1 MKWLHL
7 SDIHYNPKRDGRS
20 SDQLRKK
27 LPLYLKE
34 QNIHVD
40 EIFITGDFRHAVDQ
54 RNNLPDVAKETVEY
68 IWEIAKSVGVVSADK
83 IYIVPGNHD
92 LTRSDASRLES
103 IVKNYDFSHGNF
115 SDDDLSHLQSRFDF
129 FRYICQELY
138 GNEIVYNNFRS
149 SVHSYHLAGNYVILC
164 MNTAVACGLNN
175 ERGELIIGNFYL
187 YKSLEK
193 IKKEYP
199 DKEIIVLA
207 HHSINFLSKTEQ
219 EQVELLFSE
228 NTVSIYLCGDA
239 HEIWGRKINNWCEI
253 TTGCLVQAKGIET
266 VFCIGDITEDKT
278 EITAYQWNEK
288 FANWSVYDG
297 FNNHINK
304 LLEKPKKGTKSQTLL
319 PPDEHN
325 LPKLARNYRI
335 NEQIKSDSLRI
346 LTKDRLLY
354 ISGMSGI
361 GKTSLSI
368 KLSEVL
374 KNEFQFNNI
383 YFIDASKIMSAQGL
397 YSVDLDMAGSKIN
410 LLGMI
415 KMEQSLY
422 IIDDLQENIDDIVE
436 QLWSEI
442 YESSNSFVIITSQI
456 NSRFA
461 LSCDLQLTLP
471 FLTDEKEISDLLN
484 LYLPKQKQ
492 CPDNLIGTIRQKTN
506 GHPLLLNSLRSL
518 VHYGSANW
526 QDILEEELKDF
537 MYHEVEDGRTLMT
550 KILHRHY
557 VTLERE
563 LVAIHWLNSKYISA
577 SLLSKLIS
585 KEGIRKLFSR
595 SFIQES
601 PNSGIIKVYD
611 IIFDCI
617 TESRHIEDIMI
628 NYNEKLSKS
637 FYEYFIKERND
648 KSAAYY
654 KALHLHENQL
664 VNLAKK
670 KGEPGIEW
678 YFYSQAFPNDDYG
691 VFQSFS
697 YTDENCRSWLTS
709 DQAEYIIGTLLELME
724 RRSRNDR
731 SSNSYNEMMEDQI
744 QTLNLLLSQLST
756 KDNLRFDILH
766 HLGKLYRN
774 IDSIDKAIECFEE
787 VLNNKADIYES
798 KLQLIRIH
806 KNQKKLPVES
816 VTAEYAELLDTYI
829 KGFQI
834 SMSIVLAAYGD
845 LYSIDKEGV
854 AKRKYFLDEFAHFK
868 KAILSMA
875 VEAFDQPYNVLALTM
890 KYYTY
895 NHPDKLFL
903 LVDNLPIPSTE
914 MINKS
919 NYFDIAQMY
928 KEIGKAT
935 MWTEGLSQAKSS
947 SDYFKLAEEFY
958 MLLDSTRLEKEYY
971 YVQRAENFI
980 LLGRYSDAVTF
991 LREHEF
997 NESPFWNYRLGQALA
1012 DSDKEKALQ
1021 YLQTAMD
1028 LCKQEI
1034 YLASFN
1040 HAMANI
1046 LAEMKDSRAINYY
1059 QEALKLCGDHNGKYK
1074 KQIETDMETCSAW
1087 S

>member
-7 SDIHYNPKRDGRS
+7 SDIHYNPQKDGRS

-27 LPLYLKE
+27 LPLYLEK
-34 QNIHVD
+34 QNIRVD

-54 RNNLPDVAKETVEY
+54 RNNLPDVAKEAVEY
-68 IWEIAKSVGVVSADK
+68 IWEIAKSVGVDSADK
-83 IYIVPGNHD
+83 IHIVAGNHD
-92 LTRSDASRLES
+92 LTRSDSSRLER
-103 IVKNYDFSHGNF
+103 IVKNYDCSSGNF
-115 SDDDLSHLQSRFDF
+115 LDEDLLHLQSRFDF
-129 FRYICQELY
+129 FHCICQELY
-138 GNEIVYNNFRS
+138 GNEIVYNDFRS

-164 MNTAVACGLNN
+164 MNTAVTCGRNN

-199 DKEIIVLA
+199 NKEIIVLA
-207 HHSINFLSKTEQ
+207 HHSLNFLSKSEQ

-228 NTVSIYLCGDA
+228 SAIAIYLCGDA

-266 VFCIGDITEDKT
+266 VFCIGDITDDKT
-278 EITAYQWNEK
+278 EITAYQWDEK

-304 LLEKPKKGTKSQTLL
+304 LLDNPKRETNSPTVL

-335 NEQIKSDSLRI
+335 NDQIKTDSFSILR
-346 LTKDRLLY
+346 KNRLLY
-354 ISGMSGI
+354 LSGMSGI

-383 YFIDASKIMSAQGL
+383 YFIDASKIISAQGL
-397 YSVDLDMAGSKIN
+397 HSVDLDMAGSKIN

-436 QLWSEI
+436 QLWSELN
-442 YESSNSFVIITSQI
+442 ESRKSFVIITSQI
-456 NSRFA
+456 DSRFA
-461 LSCDLQLTLP
+461 LSYDLQLSVP
-471 FLTDEKEISDLLN
+471 FLTDEKEISDILN

-506 GHPLLLNSLRSL
+506 GHPLLLNSLRTL
-518 VHYGSANW
+518 VHYDNANW

-537 MYHEVEDGRTLMT
+537 IYHEVEDGKTLMA
-550 KILHRHY
+550 KILNRHY
-557 VTLERE
+557 ATLERE
-563 LVAIHWLNSKYISA
+563 LVAIRWLDCKYVSA
-577 SLLSKLIS
+577 SLLSKFIT

-601 PNSGIIKVYD
+601 PNSGIIKVHD
-611 IIFDCI
+611 IIFDSI
-617 TESRHIEDIMI
+617 TESRHTEDIMI
-628 NYNEKLSKS
+628 NYNEKLNKC

-654 KALHLHENQL
+654 KSLHLHENQL
-664 VNLAKK
+664 FNLAKK
-670 KGEPGIEW
+670 KDEPGIEW
-678 YFYSQAFPNDDYG
+678 YFYTQAFPNDDYG

-697 YTDENCRSWLTS
+697 YTGENCRSWLTS
-709 DQAEYIIGTLLELME
+709 DQAEYTIGTLLELME
-724 RRSRNDR
+724 RKSRNER
-731 SSNSYNEMMEDQI
+731 STSSYNEMMENQI
-744 QTLNLLLSQLST
+744 QTLNFLLSQIST
-756 KDNLRFDILH
+756 EDNLRFDILH

-774 IDSIDKAIECFEE
+774 IDSIDKAIECFKK
-787 VLNNKADIYES
+787 VLNNKTDSYES
-798 KLQLIRIH
+798 KLQLIRIQ
-806 KNQKKLPVES
+806 KNQNKLPVKFI
-816 VTAEYAELLDTYI
+816 TAEYAELLDTYI
-829 KGFQI
+829 KGSQI

-845 LYSIDKEGV
+845 LYSVDKEGV
-854 AKRKYFLDEFAHFK
+854 AKRKYFLDEFTHFK

-875 VEAFDQPYNVLALTM
+875 VEAFDQPYNVLALTL
-890 KYYTY
+890 KFYTY

-935 MWTEGLSQAKSS
+935 MWTEGTSQAKSS
-947 SDYFKLAEEFY
+947 SNYFKLAEEFY
-958 MLLDSTRLEKEYY
+958 RLLDSTRLKSEYNC
-971 YVQRAENFI
+971 VQRAENLI

-991 LREHEF
+991 LMEHEF
-997 NESPFWNYRLGQALA
+997 NESPFWNYRIGQAFA
-1012 DSDKEKALQ
+1012 VSDTEKALQ
-1021 YLQTAMD
+1021 YLQAAID

-1046 LAEMKDSRAINYY
+1046 LAEMKDSHAIYYY
-1059 QEALKLCGDHNGKYK
+1059 QEALKLCGDQNDKYK
-1074 KQIETDMETCSAW
+1074 KQIETDMETRLTRS
-1087 S
+1087 